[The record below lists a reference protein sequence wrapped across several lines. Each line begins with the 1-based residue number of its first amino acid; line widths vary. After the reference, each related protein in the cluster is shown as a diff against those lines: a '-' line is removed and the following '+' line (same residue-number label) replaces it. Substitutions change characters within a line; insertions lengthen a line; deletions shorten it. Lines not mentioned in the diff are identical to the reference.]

1 MINKDDIRDL
11 DEGGVMWEYYTTAS
25 NAKTADMVREFSHKL
40 LQVPDPALYSKLICE
55 EYEEWKKEKPC
66 TEGELKELADLVYVI
81 YGYANAIGYNL
92 DEALYSLSR
101 TYRQSAFGPIH
112 IHQKYEGWVNEK
124 PRTEG
129 DLKKLTDLAYEVCG
143 YANAVG
149 YDLDEAI
156 RRVHA
161 NNLGRCLQP
170 DGTIKRREDGK
181 VIKNPDYPKV
191 TLADLI

>member
-11 DEGGVMWEYYTTAS
+11 DGGGVMWEYYTTAS

-55 EYEEWKKEKPC
+55 EYEEWANEKPH
-66 TEGELKELADLVYVI
+66 TEGDLKELADLVYVI
-81 YGYANAIGYNL
+81 YGYANAVGYSL
-92 DEALYSLSR
+92 DEAVPRLPQTHAQ
-101 TYRQSAFGPIH
+101 TYEVILAQGYWR
-112 IHQKYEGWVNEK
+112 WVNEN
-124 PRTEG
+124 PYTEG
-129 DLKKLTDLAYEVCG
+129 DLKELAGLVSSIYG
-143 YANAVG
+143 YANAAG

>member
-25 NAKTADMVREFSHKL
+25 NARIPDMVREFSHKL

-81 YGYANAIGYNL
+81 YGYANAVGYNL
-92 DEALYSLSR
+92 DEAIHSLSG
-101 TYRQSAFGPIH
+101 TYRNTFGPIY

-124 PRTEG
+124 PHTEG
-129 DLKKLTDLAYEVCG
+129 DLKKLADLTHEVYVYASATG
-143 YANAVG
+143 YN
-149 YDLDEAI
+149 LDEAI

>member
-11 DEGGVMWEYYTTAS
+11 DEGGVMWEYYNTTTS
-25 NAKTADMVREFSHKL
+25 QRTVADMVREFSHKL
-40 LQVPDPALYSKLICE
+40 LQVPDPSLYSKLICE
-55 EYEEWKKEKPC
+55 EYEEWVNENPR
-66 TEGELKELADLVYVI
+66 TEGDLKELADLVYVI
-81 YGYANAIGYNL
+81 YGYANAVGYN
-92 DEALYSLSR
+92 
-101 TYRQSAFGPIH
+101 
-112 IHQKYEGWVNEK
+112 
-124 PRTEG
+124 
-129 DLKKLTDLAYEVCG
+129 
-143 YANAVG
+143 
-149 YDLDEAI
+149 LDEAI

>member
-40 LQVPDPALYSKLICE
+40 LQVPDPSLYSKLICE
-55 EYEEWKKEKPC
+55 EYEEWVNENPR
-66 TEGELKELADLVYVI
+66 TEGDLKELADLVYVI
-81 YGYANAIGYNL
+81 YGYANAVGYN
-92 DEALYSLSR
+92 
-101 TYRQSAFGPIH
+101 
-112 IHQKYEGWVNEK
+112 
-124 PRTEG
+124 
-129 DLKKLTDLAYEVCG
+129 
-143 YANAVG
+143 
-149 YDLDEAI
+149 LDEAI

-170 DGTIKRREDGK
+170 DGSIKRREDGK